1 MNAKKALIDKNWI
14 EAPSEKSATSNVRKL
29 HKFERMTITKSE
41 DLPDLMTPKEA
52 GEFLRRCQTTIRE
65 YRLNGDLRFMKIK
78 GRYFTTP
85 EYIADFLEREMKNK

>member
-1 MNAKKALIDKNWI
+1 MNARKVQIDKNWLD
-14 EAPSEKSATSNVRKL
+14 APSEKSTNSSVRKL
-29 HKFERMTITKSE
+29 HKFEQMTITKSE

-52 GEFLRRCQTTIRE
+52 GEFLRRCKSTIRE
-65 YRLNGDLRFMKIK
+65 YRLNGDLKFIKIK

>member
-1 MNAKKALIDKNWI
+1 MNARKVQIDKNWLD
-14 EAPSEKSATSNVRKL
+14 APSDKKNTSSVRKL
-29 HKFERMTITKSE
+29 HKFEQMTVTKSE
-41 DLPDLMTPKEA
+41 DLPALMNSKEA
-52 GEFLRRCQTTIRE
+52 AALLRRCLSTIRE